1 MNADTADGRP
11 EVFAVRD
18 CAMVAL
24 ATGRRAQNLKELRTE
39 LQAVDTSSIYFHFW
53 GVLLQPGF
61 EEREYNNDFAEW
73 VRHQLHDPVLAERL
87 GVIDPS
93 DYADLEQL
101 RAELCDTVEA
111 RLDERETIAWSLPDQ
126 QFEFRRSQI
135 VVFRTPDCIAEPA
148 DLPGALG
155 HMSTSSLF
163 YHFIDARRRVPDGS
177 DDFRAW
183 LGQWGD
189 EHRAL
194 IDALAGV
201 DPYFTT
207 LVDLR
212 QRLAALCATQLS

>member
-1 MNADTADGRP
+1 MNAADGQP

-24 ATGRRAQNLKELRTE
+24 ATGRRAQNLKELRAE

-93 DYADLEQL
+93 DYGDLEQL
-101 RAELCDTVEA
+101 RAELCDAVEA
-111 RLDERETIAWSLPDQ
+111 RLEEREIIAWSLPDQ

-135 VVFRTPDCIAEPA
+135 VVFHTPNAIAEPA
-148 DLPGALG
+148 DLPGAIG

-163 YHFIDARRRVPDGS
+163 YHFIDARRRVPES
-177 DDFRAW
+177 TDDFRAW
-183 LGQWGD
+183 LCQWG
-189 EHRAL
+189 EKHQAL

-212 QRLAALCATQLS
+212 QRLAALCADQLS

>member
-1 MNADTADGRP
+1 MNAANGQP

-24 ATGRRAQNLKELRTE
+24 ATGRRAQNLKELRAE
-39 LQAVDTSSIYFHFW
+39 FQAVDTSSIYFHFW

-93 DYADLEQL
+93 DYGDLEQL
-101 RAELCDTVEA
+101 RAELCDAVET
-111 RLDERETIAWSLPDQ
+111 RLDEREIIAWSLPDQ

-135 VVFRTPDCIAEPA
+135 VVFRTPDSIAEPA
-148 DLPGALG
+148 DLPGAIG

-163 YHFIDARRRVPDGS
+163 YHFIDARRRVPDGT

-183 LGQWGD
+183 LCQWGE
-189 EHRAL
+189 EHRPL

-212 QRLAALCATQLS
+212 QRLAALCADQLS

>member
-1 MNADTADGRP
+1 MNTDAANHQP

-24 ATGRRAQNLKELRTE
+24 ATGRRAQNLKELRAE

-93 DYADLEQL
+93 DYEDLEQL
-101 RAELCDTVEA
+101 RAELCDAVEA
-111 RLDERETIAWSLPDQ
+111 RLEEREIIAWSLPDQ

-135 VVFRTPDCIAEPA
+135 VVFRTPNCIAEPA

-163 YHFIDARRRVPDGS
+163 YHFIDARRRVPEGT

-183 LGQWGD
+183 LCQWG
-189 EHRAL
+189 EKYRAL

-212 QRLAALCATQLS
+212 QRLAALCADQLS